1 MLRLVLKFIAVTG
14 LILSSALIAV
24 ADDKPDPPLITV
36 TGEAEVNV
44 VPDEVV
50 FDVTI
55 QTFHRDLHQA
65 KTLTDNKLKGL
76 IALTRRYGIA
86 PENVQTDYIKLEPR
100 FKGNDEARTFLGY
113 SVRKDVVF
121 TLKDVSKAEGLLSEI
136 LEGGVTRLNSVRFQ
150 TSQLR
155 KYRDQARASAITAA
169 REKAMALTAAIGQT
183 IGKAYS
189 IEEDVPQRG
198 YASQNT
204 SYTSNS
210 SLTVDGDSAS
220 SEGTL
225 SLGQIKVNA
234 RVTVR
239 FELK

>member
-1 MLRLVLKFIAVTG
+1 MRSLVLRCSSVIG
-14 LILSSALIAV
+14 LILCAFLIAV

-36 TGEAEVNV
+36 TGEAEIYV

-55 QTFHRDLHQA
+55 QTFNRDLRQA
-65 KTLTDNKLKGL
+65 KTLTDDKVKGVL
-76 IALTRRYGIA
+76 ALTRRYGIA
-86 PENVQTDYIKLEPR
+86 PADVQTDYIKLEPR
-100 FKGNDEARTFLGY
+100 YKGNDEARTFLGY
-113 SVRKDVVF
+113 LVRKDMVF
-121 TLKDVSKAEGLLSEI
+121 TLKDVAKAEGLLSDI
-136 LEGGVTRLNSVRFQ
+136 LEGGVTQLNSVGFR

-169 REKAMALTAAIGQT
+169 REKAMALTATIGQS

-189 IEEDVPQRG
+189 IVEDVPQRI

-204 SYTSNS
+204 SNFMGR
-210 SLTVDGDSAS
+210 VDADSPS

-225 SLGQIKVNA
+225 ALGQIKVNA

>member
-1 MLRLVLKFIAVTG
+1 MRNQVLRLSSVIG
-14 LILSSALIAV
+14 IILCAFLIAM
-24 ADDKPDPPLITV
+24 ADDKPEPPLITV

-44 VPDEVV
+44 VPDQVS
-50 FDVTI
+50 FDVTV
-55 QTFHRDLHQA
+55 QTFNRDLRQA
-65 KTLTDNKLKGL
+65 KASTDERVKAL

-86 PENVQTDYIKLEPR
+86 AEDVQTDYIKLEPHYR
-100 FKGNDEARTFLGY
+100 GNDEARTFLGF
-113 SVRKDVVF
+113 SVRKDLVF
-121 TLKDVSKAEGLLSEI
+121 TLKDVSKAEALLSDI

-169 REKAMALTAAIGQT
+169 REKALALTAAIGQT

-189 IEEDVPQRG
+189 IEEEVPQRG
-198 YASQNT
+198 YANQNNI
-204 SYTSNS
+204 SMAGEA
-210 SLTVDGDSAS
+210 GDAAS

-225 SLGQIKVNA
+225 ALGQIKINA